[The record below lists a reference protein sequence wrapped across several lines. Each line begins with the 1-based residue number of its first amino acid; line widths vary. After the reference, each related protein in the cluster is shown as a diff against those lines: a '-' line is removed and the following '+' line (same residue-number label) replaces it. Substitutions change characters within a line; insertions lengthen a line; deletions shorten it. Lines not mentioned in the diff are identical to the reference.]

1 MMRRRN
7 TPPKRGQVAPRRA
20 QDKEREL
27 ESELRAARA
36 NRKASS
42 AQKQQLRRLEWDD
55 DPLDETS
62 EEKMFG
68 DESVDG
74 TDEDSDDES
83 AAR

>member
-7 TPPKRGQVAPRRA
+7 TPPKRGPVAPRRA
-20 QDKEREL
+20 QDKEREV

-42 AQKQQLRRLEWDD
+42 VQKQQLRRLEWDD
-55 DPLDETS
+55 DPLDET
-62 EEKMFG
+62 G
-68 DESVDG
+68 DESMFSDSTDG
-74 TDEDSDDES
+74 IDDDSDDES